1 MSELQPLNNVEPA
14 VLHLHNVYLWKNIQV
29 ISSEIVQILMVILCV
44 HLFFAVIKFWF
55 EVLNLISV
63 NMCV

>member
-1 MSELQPLNNVEPA
+1 MEKHTSV
-14 VLHLHNVYLWKNIQV
+14 
-29 ISSEIVQILMVILCV
+29 SSEIVQILMVILCV

>member
-1 MSELQPLNNVEPA
+1 MEKHTSV
-14 VLHLHNVYLWKNIQV
+14 
-29 ISSEIVQILMVILCV
+29 SSEIVQILMVILCV

-63 NMCV
+63 NMCVQDRESSIHFMKAKYKL